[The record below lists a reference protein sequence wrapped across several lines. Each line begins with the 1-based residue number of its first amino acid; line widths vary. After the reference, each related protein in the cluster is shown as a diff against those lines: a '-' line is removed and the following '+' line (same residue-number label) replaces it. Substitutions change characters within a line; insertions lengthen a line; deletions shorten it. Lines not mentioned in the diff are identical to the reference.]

1 MLTNNNFEMV
11 FSQNFIIIIIII
23 FIQFSSEIEVIAGE
37 ETRTFNCSSL
47 VDISVNIV

>member
-11 FSQNFIIIIIII
+11 FSQNFIIIIII